1 MRGFWKLTWI
11 EAKLFFRIPIMAFFT
26 LAFPLMILFI
36 FGGIYGNAPS
46 QMFGGL
52 GSVDVSIPAYTGMII
67 GTSALLSLTITL
79 ANYRERGIL
88 RRYRATPVSPS
99 AVLGAQLVVLF
110 VMTLVGMGVL
120 VLAGKVFY
128 GMRFEGN
135 VWSVLAG
142 FTLGCVSFRLR
153 AGPGGPDAQRAR
165 GERGRSRA
173 AVPDDLS
180 FRRDDP
186 AGSNAVR
193 DPDDLAFP
201 ADDVRRDV
209 AAGALEGRLLVAPR
223 YGSDCPGCDGY
234 RVGHRRGQGL
244 PLGMNHRAVFR
255 IATPSSR
262 AASGGVFSSRE
273 SGIRYSSE
281 KINTPGVYPGL
292 F

>member
-110 VMTLVGMGVL
+110 AMTLVGMGLL

-142 FTLGCVSFRLR
+142 FTLGC
-153 AGPGGPDAQRAR
+153 
-165 GERGRSRA
+165 
-173 AVPDDLS
+173 LS
-180 FRRDDP
+180 FFAFGLVLAGLMPNVRVANVVGLALLYPMIFLSGATIPIEIMPPAIRTISRVLPMTYVVTLLQGLWKGDP
-186 AGSNAVR
+186 WSHHGTEVI
-193 DPDDLAFP
+193 
-201 ADDVRRDV
+201 V
-209 AAGALEGRLLVAPR
+209 LVAMFIVS
-223 YGSDCPGCDGY
+223 GIIA
-234 RVGHRRGQGL
+234 VK
-244 PLGMNHRAVFR
+244 VFR
-255 IATPSSR
+255 W
-262 AASGGVFSSRE
+262 E
-273 SGIRYSSE
+273 
-281 KINTPGVYPGL
+281 
-292 F
+292 